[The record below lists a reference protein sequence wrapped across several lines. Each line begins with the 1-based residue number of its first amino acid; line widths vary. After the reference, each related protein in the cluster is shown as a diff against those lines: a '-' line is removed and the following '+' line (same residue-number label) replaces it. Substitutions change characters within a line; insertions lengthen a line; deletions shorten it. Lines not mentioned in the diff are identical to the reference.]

1 MTLTIRGPRGEVS
14 SDTHTLDRNQA
25 QLFRAGGKRT
35 PPPRGWPAGDYKG
48 TVELRGGGDLLD
60 VKSAYITLN

>member
-35 PPPRGWPAGDYKG
+35 PPRGSPAGDYKG
-48 TVELRGGGDLLD
+48 TVELRRGGDLLD
-60 VKSAYITLN
+60 VKTADITLN

>member
-35 PPPRGWPAGDYKG
+35 PPPVVGLQATIRALWNCAG
-48 TVELRGGGDLLD
+48 
-60 VKSAYITLN
+60 AAICWM